1 MCWEDRRTTHPV
13 NCQWRS
19 ARDSSEITS
28 ISCLKVNVV
37 RTVRDIAGQRAP
49 LVNIRNGTAK
59 AIHDVACDEATMA
72 LLEILAIGN
81 QQVAQGRAR
90 PVAEVVKRLRVQFRR
105 TADREG

>member
-1 MCWEDRRTTHPV
+1 V
-13 NCQWRS
+13 LGRS
-19 ARDSSEITS
+19 PDSVRPSS
-28 ISCLKVNVV
+28 IYE
-37 RTVRDIAGQRAP
+37 TVW
-49 LVNIRNGTAK
+49 TK